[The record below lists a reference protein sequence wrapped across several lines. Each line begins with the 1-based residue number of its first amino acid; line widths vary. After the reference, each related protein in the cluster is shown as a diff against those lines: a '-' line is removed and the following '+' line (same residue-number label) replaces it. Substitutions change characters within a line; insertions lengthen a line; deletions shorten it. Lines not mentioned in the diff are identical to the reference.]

1 MRVIKAFAGNPL
13 TLTLSPFQGARG
25 PEGELRVQG
34 SAVCGVD
41 TKTRHAKLG
50 RSRFLVPSPPP
61 ALPTS
66 LGKGVDSGERV
77 RVRGQ
82 LHTAGYTL
90 LEVLLV
96 GVLMSSL
103 LGMGLK
109 LYISAQAMT
118 EVTQLAHGR
127 LEQSRRL
134 DHDIRAVI
142 QQATGLADAAGN
154 YRADADTLVLEL
166 PPEQGKVQRAVVSRA
181 PSTGMPFI
189 ARMEK
194 AEDAWQPLDFD
205 IYSHPLSVLAFDT
218 ATPGLVRCEYQLAL
232 EKGERVPAEIPT
244 QVLWAHPRGMQEAK
258 E

>member
-1 MRVIKAFAGNPL
+1 M
-13 TLTLSPFQGARG
+13 
-25 PEGELRVQG
+25 
-34 SAVCGVD
+34 SA
-41 TKTRHAKLG
+41 
-50 RSRFLVPSPPP
+50 
-61 ALPTS
+61 
-66 LGKGVDSGERV
+66 SGG
-77 RVRGQ
+77 VRGQ
-82 LHTAGYTL
+82 THTAGYTL

-118 EVTQLAHGR
+118 EVTRLAHGR

-189 ARMEK
+189 ARMEQ
-194 AEDAWQPLDFD
+194 AGEAWQPLDFD
-205 IYSHPLSVLAFDT
+205 TYSHPLSVLAFDT

-232 EKGERVPAEIPT
+232 ETGERVPDEIPT